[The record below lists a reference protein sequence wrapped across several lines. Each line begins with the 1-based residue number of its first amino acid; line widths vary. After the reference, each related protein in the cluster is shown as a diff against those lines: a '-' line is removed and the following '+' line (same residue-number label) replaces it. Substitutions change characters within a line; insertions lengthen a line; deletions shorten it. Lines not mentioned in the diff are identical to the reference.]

1 VKILAIIALLILGYA
16 LLAWALRR
24 IQLAKR
30 AADQARQRELE
41 QAAIQARYLTPRMT
55 ETEIADMHA
64 SRWQGD

>member
-1 VKILAIIALLILGYA
+1 VKIVAIIALLILGYA

-30 AADQARQRELE
+30 AADVAHQQELE
-41 QAAIQARYLTPRMT
+41 QAAVQAKYLTPRMT